1 MFRIRAEFRED
12 AEIGANVERV
22 RAFFSDLEN
31 FVRLMPGVESI
42 VEEEGIARWSVS
54 VEVSLIGRMRGE
66 FAVMRRDDS
75 PRRIEWGPAASEKK
89 NLLRYAI
96 SFEELGPSRTLVRVA
111 ERVELRRER
120 AIDLH
125 LMAVLVGAGRISEGV
140 EEQVALMM
148 RTFLKRARVE
158 LENQQ

>member
-1 MFRIRAEFRED
+1 MFRVRAEFRED
-12 AEIGANVERV
+12 AEIGASVERV

-31 FVRLMPGVESI
+31 FARLMPGVESI
-42 VEEEGIARWSVS
+42 GEEEGVARWTVS
-54 VEVSLIGRMRGE
+54 VDVALVGRMRGE
-66 FAVMRRDDS
+66 FAVVRRDDS
-75 PRRIEWGPAASEKK
+75 PRRLEWGPADFEKK

-120 AIDLH
+120 ATDLH
-125 LMAVLVGAGRISEGV
+125 LMAAFVGAARISEGV
-140 EEQVALMM
+140 EEDVALMM

-158 LENQQ
+158 LEK